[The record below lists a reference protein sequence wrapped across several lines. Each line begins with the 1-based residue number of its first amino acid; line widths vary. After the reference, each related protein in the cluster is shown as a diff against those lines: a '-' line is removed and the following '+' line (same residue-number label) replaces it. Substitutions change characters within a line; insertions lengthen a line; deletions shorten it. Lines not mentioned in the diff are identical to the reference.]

1 MRRRSEGRQFEASHE
16 IHNSLWVKKMSIK
29 KLIDG
34 WDKGM
39 RKQSIAEFS
48 D

>member
-1 MRRRSEGRQFEASHE
+1 MGRRREGRQFEASHE
-16 IHNSLWVKKMSIK
+16 IHDSLWVKKMSIK
-29 KLIDG
+29 QLIDG

-39 RKQSIAEFS
+39 RKQLIPEFS

>member
-1 MRRRSEGRQFEASHE
+1 MRRRSEEVKEGNL
-16 IHNSLWVKKMSIK
+16 NSLWVKKMSIRE
-29 KLIDG
+29 LIDG

-39 RKQSIAEFS
+39 RKQLIPEFS